1 MTYEIL
7 STPVNSPA
15 SLLFKQ
21 CLAEID
27 PENKLLNS
35 AMNEVGGYF
44 LNKTEET
51 PVSNNLWDRIL
62 DQTKNVKSPSK
73 ISDEYDP
80 LLSQL
85 PITLRSHLKNNEVKW
100 KSFKD
105 VKVASLLP
113 KENNEK
119 LELIHVM
126 PGAKIP
132 QHTHEGNESFLVLHG
147 SYSDE
152 YGSYKQGSVQV
163 RSDDHDHTPVG
174 HAQTGCIGLAYTH
187 GKIKFSG
194 KFGKLLNII
203 CLLYTSPSPRDS

>member
-44 LNKTEET
+44 LNRTEET
-51 PVSNNLWDRIL
+51 PVSNNLWDRVL

-73 ISDEYDP
+73 ISDEHDP

-85 PITLRSHLKNNEVKW
+85 PITLRSHLKNNDVKW

-203 CLLYTSPSPRDS
+203 AN

>member
-27 PENKLLNS
+27 PENRLLNS

-44 LNKTEET
+44 LNKTEEI
-51 PVSNNLWDRIL
+51 PLSNNLWDRVL
-62 DQTKNVKSPSK
+62 NQTKNVKSPTE
-73 ISDEYDP
+73 ISNEHDP

-85 PITLRSHLKNNEVKW
+85 PITLRNHLKNNEAKW

-203 CLLYTSPSPRDS
+203 AN

>member
-27 PENKLLNS
+27 PENRLLNS

-44 LNKTEET
+44 LNRTEEISL
-51 PVSNNLWDRIL
+51 SNNLWDRVL

-194 KFGKLLNII
+194 KFGKLLNLIAN
-203 CLLYTSPSPRDS
+203 

>member
-27 PENKLLNS
+27 PDNRLLNS

-51 PVSNNLWDRIL
+51 PLSNNLWDRVL
-62 DQTKNVKSPSK
+62 DQTKNVQSPSK
-73 ISDEYDP
+73 ISDEHDP

-203 CLLYTSPSPRDS
+203 AN

>member
-7 STPVNSPA
+7 STPVNTPA

-27 PENKLLNS
+27 PENRLQNT

-44 LNKTEET
+44 LNRTEET
-51 PVSNNLWDRIL
+51 PLSDNLWDRVL

-73 ISDEYDP
+73 ISDEHDP

-85 PITLRSHLKNNEVKW
+85 PITLRSHLRNNEVKW

-203 CLLYTSPSPRDS
+203 AN

>member
-27 PENKLLNS
+27 PENRLLNS

-44 LNKTEET
+44 LNRTEEI
-51 PVSNNLWDRIL
+51 PLSNNLWDRVL

-203 CLLYTSPSPRDS
+203 AN

>member
-7 STPVNSPA
+7 SSPVNSPA

-27 PENKLLNS
+27 PDNRLLNS

-44 LNKTEET
+44 LNKIE
-51 PVSNNLWDRIL
+51 VSPLSDNLWDRVL
-62 DQTKNVKSPSK
+62 DMTKNAKSPSK

-187 GKIKFSG
+187 GRIKFSG
-194 KFGKLLNII
+194 KFGKLLNLIAN
-203 CLLYTSPSPRDS
+203 

>member
-27 PENKLLNS
+27 PENRLLNS

-44 LNKTEET
+44 LNRTEET
-51 PVSNNLWDRIL
+51 PLSNNLWDRVL
-62 DQTKNVKSPSK
+62 DQTKSVNSPSK
-73 ISDEYDP
+73 ISDEHDP

-152 YGSYKQGSVQV
+152 YGSYKQGSVQI

-203 CLLYTSPSPRDS
+203 AN

>member
-1 MTYEIL
+1 MIYEIL

-27 PENKLLNS
+27 PNNRLLNS

-44 LNKTEET
+44 LYRTEET
-51 PVSNNLWDRIL
+51 PLSSNLWDRAL
-62 DQTKNVKSPSK
+62 DQTKIVKSPSK

-203 CLLYTSPSPRDS
+203 AN

>member
-51 PVSNNLWDRIL
+51 PLSNNLWDRVL

-73 ISDEYDP
+73 VSDEYDP

-203 CLLYTSPSPRDS
+203 AN

>member
-27 PENKLLNS
+27 PENRLLNS

-51 PVSNNLWDRIL
+51 PLSNNLWDRVL

-73 ISDEYDP
+73 ISDEHDP

-152 YGSYKQGSVQV
+152 YGSYRQGSVQV

-194 KFGKLLNII
+194 KFGKLLNLIAN
-203 CLLYTSPSPRDS
+203 

>member
-27 PENKLLNS
+27 PENRLLNS

-44 LNKTEET
+44 LNKTEEI
-51 PVSNNLWDRIL
+51 PLSNNLWDRVL

-73 ISDEYDP
+73 ISDEHDP

-152 YGSYKQGSVQV
+152 YGSYNQGSVQV

-203 CLLYTSPSPRDS
+203 AN

>member
-27 PENKLLNS
+27 PNNRLLNS

-44 LNKTEET
+44 LYRTEET
-51 PVSNNLWDRIL
+51 PLSSNLWDRVL
-62 DQTKNVKSPSK
+62 DQTKIVKYPSK

-85 PITLRSHLKNNEVKW
+85 PVTLRSHLKNNEVKW
-100 KSFKD
+100 NSFID

-194 KFGKLLNII
+194 KFGKLLNLIAN
-203 CLLYTSPSPRDS
+203 

>member
-27 PENKLLNS
+27 PENRLLNS

-44 LNKTEET
+44 LNRTEEI
-51 PVSNNLWDRIL
+51 PLSSNLWDRVL

-73 ISDEYDP
+73 ISDEHDP

-152 YGSYKQGSVQV
+152 YGSYNQGSVQV

-194 KFGKLLNII
+194 KFGKLLNLIAN
-203 CLLYTSPSPRDS
+203 

>member
-1 MTYEIL
+1 MTFEIL

-15 SLLFKQ
+15 SLLFQQ
-21 CLAEID
+21 CLAEVV
-27 PENKLLNS
+27 PENRSLNS

-44 LNKTEET
+44 LNKIET
-51 PVSNNLWDRIL
+51 SPLSKDLWDKVL
-62 DQTKNVKSPSK
+62 TQTKNEKL
-73 ISDEYDP
+73 ITQDIEDHDP
-80 LLSQL
+80 LLNQL
-85 PITLRSHLKNNEVKW
+85 PATLKAHFRNKDIKW

-105 VKVASLLP
+105 VKIASILP
-113 KENNEK
+113 KDNDEK

-152 YGSYKQGSVQV
+152 YGKYEQGSVQV

-174 HAQTGCIGLAYTH
+174 NAQTGCIGLAYTH

-194 KFGKLLNII
+194 KFGKLLN
-203 CLLYTSPSPRDS
+203 LFAN

>member
-27 PENKLLNS
+27 PENRLLNS

-44 LNKTEET
+44 LNRTEVI
-51 PVSNNLWDRIL
+51 PLSNNLWDRIL
-62 DQTKNVKSPSK
+62 DQTKNVKSPTKTSN
-73 ISDEYDP
+73 EHDP

-194 KFGKLLNII
+194 KFGKLLNLIAN
-203 CLLYTSPSPRDS
+203 

>member
-1 MTYEIL
+1 MTYEIF

-27 PENKLLNS
+27 PENRLLNS

-44 LNKTEET
+44 LHRTEET
-51 PVSNNLWDRIL
+51 PLSNNLWDRVL
-62 DQTKNVKSPSK
+62 NQTKNFKSPSK
-73 ISDEYDP
+73 LSDEHDP
-80 LLSQL
+80 LLSRL

-113 KENNEK
+113 KENSEK

-174 HAQTGCIGLAYTH
+174 DAQTGCIGLAYTH

-194 KFGKLLNII
+194 KFGKLLNLIAN
-203 CLLYTSPSPRDS
+203 

>member
-51 PVSNNLWDRIL
+51 PLSNSLWDRVL

-73 ISDEYDP
+73 ISDEHDP

-203 CLLYTSPSPRDS
+203 VN

>member
-44 LNKTEET
+44 LNKTEEI
-51 PVSNNLWDRIL
+51 PLSNNLWDRVL

-194 KFGKLLNII
+194 KFGKLLNLIAN
-203 CLLYTSPSPRDS
+203 

>member
-27 PENKLLNS
+27 PENRLLNS

-44 LNKTEET
+44 LNKTDET
-51 PVSNNLWDRIL
+51 PLSNNLWDRVL
-62 DQTKNVKSPSK
+62 DQTKNGKSPSK

-203 CLLYTSPSPRDS
+203 AN

>member
-1 MTYEIL
+1 MTFEIL
-7 STPVNSPA
+7 STPVSSPA
-15 SLLFKQ
+15 SLIFQQ
-21 CLAEID
+21 CLAEVD
-27 PENKLLNS
+27 PENRSLNS

-44 LNKTEET
+44 LEKVETFPLSKDLWNKVLEQT
-51 PVSNNLWDRIL
+51 NNE
-62 DQTKNVKSPSK
+62 KSVTQNN
-73 ISDEYDP
+73 EVHDP
-80 LLSQL
+80 FLSQL
-85 PITLRSHLKNNEVKW
+85 PTTLRSHLRNKEIKW

-105 VKVASLLP
+105 VKVASILP

-163 RSDDHDHTPVG
+163 RSDDHNHTPIG

-194 KFGKLLNII
+194 KFGKLLNLIAN
-203 CLLYTSPSPRDS
+203 

>member
-1 MTYEIL
+1 MTFEIL

-15 SLLFKQ
+15 SLIFQQ
-21 CLAEID
+21 CLAEVV
-27 PENKLLNS
+27 PENRLMNS
-35 AMNEVGGYF
+35 AINEVGGYF
-44 LNKTEET
+44 LNKTEIS
-51 PVSNNLWDRIL
+51 PLSKDLWDKVL
-62 DQTKNVKSPSK
+62 TQTKNEKL
-73 ISDEYDP
+73 ITQITEDHDP
-80 LLSQL
+80 LLNQL
-85 PITLRSHLKNNEVKW
+85 PATLKSHFRNNGIKW

-105 VKVASLLP
+105 VKIASILP
-113 KENNEK
+113 KDNNEK

-152 YGSYKQGSVQV
+152 YGNYKQGSVQV

-174 HAQTGCIGLAYTH
+174 NAQTGCIGLAYTH

-194 KFGKLLNII
+194 KFGKLLN
-203 CLLYTSPSPRDS
+203 LFAN

>member
-27 PENKLLNS
+27 PENRLLNS

-44 LNKTEET
+44 LNRTEET
-51 PVSNNLWDRIL
+51 PLSINLWDRVL

-73 ISDEYDP
+73 ISDEHDP
-80 LLSQL
+80 LLNQL

-203 CLLYTSPSPRDS
+203 AN

>member
-27 PENKLLNS
+27 PENRLLNS

-51 PVSNNLWDRIL
+51 PLSNNLWDRVL

-73 ISDEYDP
+73 ISDEHDP

-119 LELIHVM
+119 LELIHVL

-203 CLLYTSPSPRDS
+203 AN

>member
-44 LNKTEET
+44 LNRTEET
-51 PVSNNLWDRIL
+51 PVSNNLWDRVL

-73 ISDEYDP
+73 ISDEFDP

-85 PITLRSHLKNNEVKW
+85 PVTLRSHLKNNEIKW

-203 CLLYTSPSPRDS
+203 AN

>member
-44 LNKTEET
+44 LNRTEET
-51 PVSNNLWDRIL
+51 PVSNNLWDRVL

-73 ISDEYDP
+73 ISDEHDP

-203 CLLYTSPSPRDS
+203 AN

>member
-35 AMNEVGGYF
+35 ALNEVGGYF
-44 LNKTEET
+44 LNRTEET
-51 PVSNNLWDRIL
+51 PVSNNLWDRVL

-73 ISDEYDP
+73 ISDEHDP

-203 CLLYTSPSPRDS
+203 AN

>member
-27 PENKLLNS
+27 PENRLLNS

-44 LNKTEET
+44 LNRTEET
-51 PVSNNLWDRIL
+51 PLSDNLWDRVL

-73 ISDEYDP
+73 ISDEHDP

-132 QHTHEGNESFLVLHG
+132 QHTH
-147 SYSDE
+147 
-152 YGSYKQGSVQV
+152 
-163 RSDDHDHTPVG
+163 
-174 HAQTGCIGLAYTH
+174 
-187 GKIKFSG
+187 
-194 KFGKLLNII
+194 
-203 CLLYTSPSPRDS
+203 

>member
-15 SLLFKQ
+15 SLIFKQ

-51 PVSNNLWDRIL
+51 PLSNNLWDRVL

-73 ISDEYDP
+73 ISDEHDP

-203 CLLYTSPSPRDS
+203 AN

>member
-51 PVSNNLWDRIL
+51 PLSNNLWDRVL
-62 DQTKNVKSPSK
+62 DQTKKVKSPSK

-194 KFGKLLNII
+194 KFGKLLNLIAN
-203 CLLYTSPSPRDS
+203 

>member
-44 LNKTEET
+44 LNRTEES
-51 PVSNNLWDRIL
+51 PLSNNLWDRVL
-62 DQTKNVKSPSK
+62 NQTKNVKSPTK
-73 ISDEYDP
+73 ISNEHDP

-194 KFGKLLNII
+194 KFGKLLNLIAN
-203 CLLYTSPSPRDS
+203 

>member
-1 MTYEIL
+1 MTFEIL

-15 SLLFKQ
+15 SLIFQQ
-21 CLAEID
+21 CLAEVD
-27 PENKLLNS
+27 PDNRSLNS

-44 LNKTEET
+44 LEKVET
-51 PVSNNLWDRIL
+51 SPLSEDLWNNVLE
-62 DQTKNVKSPSK
+62 QTNNVKLK
-73 ISDEYDP
+73 TQNNEEHDP

-85 PITLRSHLKNNEVKW
+85 PVTLRSHLRNKEIKW

-105 VKVASLLP
+105 VKVASILP

-152 YGSYKQGSVQV
+152 YGNYKQGSVQV
-163 RSDDHDHTPVG
+163 RSDNHNHTPIG

-194 KFGKLLNII
+194 KFGKLLNLIAN
-203 CLLYTSPSPRDS
+203 

>member
-27 PENKLLNS
+27 PENRLLNS

-44 LNKTEET
+44 LNRTEET
-51 PVSNNLWDRIL
+51 PVSNNLWDRVL

-73 ISDEYDP
+73 ISDEHDP

-152 YGSYKQGSVQV
+152 YGSYNQGSVQV

-203 CLLYTSPSPRDS
+203 AN

>member
-27 PENKLLNS
+27 TENKLLNS

-44 LNKTEET
+44 LNRTEET
-51 PVSNNLWDRIL
+51 PVSNNLWDRVL
-62 DQTKNVKSPSK
+62 DKTRNVKSPSK

-203 CLLYTSPSPRDS
+203 AN

>member
-27 PENKLLNS
+27 PENRLLNS

-44 LNKTEET
+44 LNKTEEI
-51 PVSNNLWDRIL
+51 PLSNNLWDRVL

-73 ISDEYDP
+73 VSDEYDP

-194 KFGKLLNII
+194 KFGKLLNLIAN
-203 CLLYTSPSPRDS
+203 

>member
-27 PENKLLNS
+27 PENRLLNS

-44 LNKTEET
+44 LHRTEET
-51 PVSNNLWDRIL
+51 PLSNNLWDRVL
-62 DQTKNVKSPSK
+62 NQTKNFKSPSK
-73 ISDEYDP
+73 LSDEHDP

-152 YGSYKQGSVQV
+152 YGNYKAGTVQV
-163 RSDDHDHTPVG
+163 RSDDHHHTPVG
-174 HAQTGCIGLAYTH
+174 HAQTGCVGLAYTH

-194 KFGKLLNII
+194 TFGKLLNLIAN
-203 CLLYTSPSPRDS
+203 